1 MGRFHI
7 YAHNELPDGIL
18 EAIGSSYFIT
28 STSVTLSPSR
38 HIFWEVMF
46 GRFSTQLFYKCEAT
60 GETEKVLATH
70 IDEALDC
77 LERFA
82 SLKNNPFTIP
92 EVMSEIDMVAMIS
105 DFANH
110 VKQRLYGDYIIY
122 NISEVLL
129 HYDAAKTE
137 SEIVTAIASSKDF
150 YTKILT
156 KQPFT
161 YREAM
166 YALTGTLFRCSLT
179 NLIQCVVE
187 KPTSQ
192 DIYNALAGVED
203 M

>member
-1 MGRFHI
+1 MGRFRI
-7 YAHNELPDGIL
+7 YAHNKIPDGIL
-18 EAIGSSYFIT
+18 ENIQSEQFIT

-38 HIFWEVMF
+38 HILWEVMF
-46 GRFSTQLFYKCEAT
+46 GRFSTSLFYKHEN
-60 GETEKVLATH
+60 ELYKVLVTH
-70 IDEALDC
+70 VSEGLHC
-77 LERFA
+77 LETFA
-82 SLKNNPFTIP
+82 SLKNNPFAIR
-92 EVMSEIDMVAMIS
+92 ELMSPIDITAMTQ
-105 DFANH
+105 DFALHINS
-110 VKQRLYGDYIIY
+110 RLKDEYIVY

-129 HYDAAKTE
+129 QYDAAKTE

-150 YTKILT
+150 YSKILT

-192 DIYNALAGVED
+192 EIYNALAGVED